1 VENKSE
7 GEGMMSEEDDTI
19 KVGDVVQIGVVV
31 KDVDEAVAYYSKN
44 FGIGPWSI
52 HVVERPSTA
61 TTVYGKAASYKA
73 KIGIARVSP
82 TLTLELVQDL
92 EGETIRTRF
101 LQEKGE
107 GINHLMFAPI
117 DDLQKEMGKFEKK
130 GFKVIQS
137 SITPEGG
144 FAYLDTARIGGIV
157 FEIS

>member
-1 VENKSE
+1 MK
-7 GEGMMSEEDDTI
+7 EDEDTI
-19 KVGDVVQIGVVV
+19 KLGDVVQIGVVV
-31 KDVDEAVAYYSKN
+31 KDVDMAVEYYTKN

-52 HVVERPSTA
+52 NVVERPRTD

-101 LQEKGE
+101 LKEKGE
-107 GINHLMFAPI
+107 GVNHLMFAPI
-117 DDLQKEMGKFEKK
+117 DDLKKEIGKFEKK

-137 SITPEGG
+137 NITPEGG
-144 FAYLDTARIGGIV
+144 FAYIDTTKIGGIV
-157 FEIS
+157 FEIIQRRKTLTK